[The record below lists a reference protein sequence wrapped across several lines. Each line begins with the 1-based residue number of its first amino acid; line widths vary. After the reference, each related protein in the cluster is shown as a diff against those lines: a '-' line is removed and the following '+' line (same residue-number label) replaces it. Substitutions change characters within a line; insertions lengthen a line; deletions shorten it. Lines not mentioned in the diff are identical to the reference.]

1 MTSTLPKRVRSA
13 LDLSSLLDLP
23 SRFSLSPVSASLQN
37 LTSKDKAAGG
47 GEQAEAAC
55 VPGHMFLGQGDGVF
69 SYHCLP
75 SRRVS
80 CNKDRVV
87 LLQVQDGLLLK
98 HIWFKRPL
106 CEREMDRAAGRSLSA
121 SSKACRATRKRP
133 VQGWDQGA
141 RRARK
146 GCGLWAEGRDQAYQE
161 VE

>member
-1 MTSTLPKRVRSA
+1 MQLHIPREQPHVPECVSEVPELLVAQGFDGRRVDGS
-13 LDLSSLLDLP
+13 
-23 SRFSLSPVSASLQN
+23 
-37 LTSKDKAAGG
+37 
-47 GEQAEAAC
+47 
-55 VPGHMFLGQGDGVF
+55 GHMFLGQGDGVF

-141 RRARK
+141 RLARK